1 MPESHRSVKGLRRI
15 DLSRRTGCNL
25 ETIRY
30 YEGIG
35 VMPEPP
41 RSAKGHRVYDENHVS
56 RLSFVMRARELGFT
70 LEEIRGLLQL
80 VDGGLQTC
88 AEVRKLA
95 GERLADVRARISDLK
110 RIETVLAE
118 TVAECSGENV
128 PECAVLEALAKPA
141 GFTARRFRGAAGS
154 SPGDR

>member
-1 MPESHRSVKGLRRI
+1 MPGNHKIVKGLRRV

-41 RSAKGHRVYDENHVS
+41 RTAKGHRVYDDGHVS
-56 RLSFVMRARELGFT
+56 RLLFVMRARELGFT
-70 LEEIRGLLQL
+70 LEEIRSLLRL

-88 AEVRKLA
+88 AEVQIL
-95 GERLADVRARISDLK
+95 GEEKLADVRSKISDLR
-110 RIETVLAE
+110 RIEKVLAE
-118 TVAECSGENV
+118 TVAKCSGEAV
-128 PECAVLEALAKPA
+128 PDCAVLEALAGPH
-141 GFTARRFRGAAGS
+141 
-154 SPGDR
+154 